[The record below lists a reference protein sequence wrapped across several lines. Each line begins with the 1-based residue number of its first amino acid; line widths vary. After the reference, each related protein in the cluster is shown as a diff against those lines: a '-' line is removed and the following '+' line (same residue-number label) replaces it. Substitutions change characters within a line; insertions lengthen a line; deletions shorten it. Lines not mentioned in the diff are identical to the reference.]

1 MAVQAERDC
10 PSLAGDPWWLGPQR
24 AVRTYL
30 KNYLARISGTIRVE
44 SLTKVYGPKE
54 ARAAAL
60 LRQGLSREEI
70 RRTTAATVAV
80 EDVSFSVKAGETFV
94 ERKTLCAIESNRLG

>member
-1 MAVQAERDC
+1 MVARPTTRC
-10 PSLAGDPWWLGPQR
+10 PD
-24 AVRTYL
+24 
-30 KNYLARISGTIRVE
+30 ISEELPGEDSATIRVE
-44 SLTKVYGPKE
+44 SLTKIDGPKE

-80 EDVSFSVKAGETFV
+80 EDVSFSVRAGETFV
-94 ERKTLCAIESNRLG
+94 ERKTLCAIESNHLGRRICRYGEV